1 MSLDVPG
8 AMRCVARGLIVDL
21 LLLVLRLRLHHSDVL
36 PDGMAP
42 YFLRSDT
49 GPKYLLNGQSN
60 TPLCRNVNSDGNFSI
75 SVIAGNGPKSKYP
88 SFIRSKEAFKSGP
101 FVEGK
106 MIRFDST
113 HTLFRVIEGFFDF
126 EVQEADGNVHKETIS
141 ANESIMVSA
150 GNAFRYSVSSAYG
163 RMYSFAGKGS
173 GLEEVFIKLGRVAK
187 KNEMVGET
195 DDEEVSIEDLNA
207 AVKAVGAEFV

>member
-1 MSLDVPG
+1 LEYLRGYDSRKLI
-8 AMRCVARGLIVDL
+8 CLARPLFF
-21 LLLVLRLRLHHSDVL
+21 SSNVL
-36 PDGMAP
+36 PDGVAP

-49 GPKYLLNGQSN
+49 GSKYLMNGQSN
-60 TPLCRNVNSDGNFSI
+60 TPLCRNTNSDGNFSI

-101 FVEGK
+101 FVDGK
-106 MIRFDST
+106 MIRFGST

-126 EVQEADGNVHKETIS
+126 EVQEADGSVHKETIS
-141 ANESIMVSA
+141 SNESIMVSA
-150 GNAFRYSVSSAYG
+150 GSAFRYSVSSAYG

-195 DDEEVSIEDLNA
+195 DDKELSIEALQG
-207 AVKAVGAEFV
+207 AVKEIDAEYI